1 MFLRLIRFT
10 YVFDSRNG
18 FEIPSRGFRENESR
32 KQCDCVRCMCWSEL
46 GTCCAWCVQ
55 KDTERSKVLLQVKS
69 NHSISHNAKRPRRN
83 LIAQHNLNWN
93 CTSSTTSTLVGNT
106 APLDTTGK
114 VRAPHFLVA
123 AVSWQWRA
131 RGDAKNLLL

>member
-83 LIAQHNLNWN
+83 LICSANLV
-93 CTSSTTSTLVGNT
+93 LPLLL
-106 APLDTTGK
+106 AIPPPLDTTGK